1 MNFDIVKTVDLQ
13 GVICP
18 MNFVKAKAAI
28 AAIDPGE
35 IAELILDEGEA
46 LLNVPRSLKEEGHDI
61 LKVIPLDKAY
71 RVIVRKR

>member
-1 MNFDIVKTVDLQ
+1 MDFDIVRTVDLQ

-18 MNFVKAKAAI
+18 MNFVRAKAALAGI
-28 AAIDPGE
+28 ESGM

-61 LKVIPLDKAY
+61 LKVIPADKAY
-71 RVIVRKR
+71 RVIVKKR